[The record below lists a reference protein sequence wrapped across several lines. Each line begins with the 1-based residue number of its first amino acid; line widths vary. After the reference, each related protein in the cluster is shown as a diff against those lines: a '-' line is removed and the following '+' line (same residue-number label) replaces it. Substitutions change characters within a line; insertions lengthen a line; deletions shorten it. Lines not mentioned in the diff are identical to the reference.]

1 MRGQLMNR
9 KDLKSN
15 ISQDYQ
21 QQNNN
26 SFFSPVNPKKEM
38 LIDYN
43 FEKRKQ
49 SEQKKYNYQ
58 QEGNIQDLRGVS
70 EKSLPQPTQVKD

>member
-49 SEQKKYNYQ
+49 SEQKKQNYLH
-58 QEGNIQDLRGVS
+58 EGNIHNLRGAS
-70 EKSLPQPTQVKD
+70 GKSLPQSTQLKD

>member
-1 MRGQLMNR
+1 MNR

-49 SEQKKYNYQ
+49 SE
-58 QEGNIQDLRGVS
+58 
-70 EKSLPQPTQVKD
+70 

>member
-43 FEKRKQ
+43 FKKRKQ

-70 EKSLPQPTQVKD
+70 GKSLPQPTQVKD